1 MKKIEIEERINK
13 LEQLLQQKEEESRYN
28 HEYYE
33 KNKSKIMLQRENRKL
48 KEENK
53 KLIELLQIQNE
64 D

>member
-13 LEQLLQQKEEESRYN
+13 LEQLLQQKEDESRYN

-33 KNKSKIMLQRENRKL
+33 KNKSKIMLQRENKKL

-64 D
+64 E